1 MEIKEMLRQVAEEN
15 LKDDSY
21 FIVDIIV
28 KGSTGGKMKVLILL
42 DADEGVNIDDCA
54 DLSRA
59 VGHKV
64 ETEELIEQAYTL
76 EVSSPGLDHP
86 LLMTRQFVKNIGRG
100 LKIHLTDGSIIT
112 GKLEGATDT
121 SIELNKEVKEKKK
134 TVYQLVT
141 IGFQEIDKANVLVSF
156 K

>member
-1 MEIKEMLRQVAEEN
+1 MEIRETLWQVAEEN

-28 KGSTGGKMKVLILL
+28 KGSGGGKMKVLILL

-59 VGHKV
+59 IGHRV
-64 ETEELIEQAYTL
+64 ETEELIEQAYIL

-86 LLMTRQFVKNIGRG
+86 LKLNRQFAKNTGRR
-100 LKIHLTDGSIIT
+100 LKVQLTDGQLISGKLTEVTDGSIQFE
-112 GKLEGATDT
+112 K
-121 SIELNKEVKEKKK
+121 ELKEKKK
-134 TVYQLVT
+134 TVHQLVT
-141 IGFQEIDKANVLVSF
+141 IGFDEIEKANVLVSF